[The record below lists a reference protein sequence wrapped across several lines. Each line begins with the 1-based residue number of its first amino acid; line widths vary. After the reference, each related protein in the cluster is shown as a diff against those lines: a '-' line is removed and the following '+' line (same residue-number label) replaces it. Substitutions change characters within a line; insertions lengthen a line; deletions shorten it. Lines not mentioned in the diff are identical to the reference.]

1 MRTQLKFESSRANR
15 LENETSQTQQQ
26 VQQLRSQLL
35 NNTVSPMKLSNME
48 RELNQYKEEC
58 RSVYSQLNNLQH
70 ENSDLKLYK
79 KKYDLLD
86 SQYKTLQ
93 YWHVILNFNRT
104 SHERSERQLR
114 EQVKIY
120 QDKSKDLEV

>member
-93 YWHVILNFNRT
+93 Y
-104 SHERSERQLR
+104 
-114 EQVKIY
+114 
-120 QDKSKDLEV
+120 